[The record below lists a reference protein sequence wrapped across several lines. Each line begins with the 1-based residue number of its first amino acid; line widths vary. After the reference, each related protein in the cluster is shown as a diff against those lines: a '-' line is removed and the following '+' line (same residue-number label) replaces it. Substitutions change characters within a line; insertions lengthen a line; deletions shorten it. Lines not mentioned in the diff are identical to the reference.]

1 MIKLINLDRSEPYSR
16 FKEIFNKAKKNN
28 QPAIDAICVSSY
40 CKLSKEVDSRYVN
53 LKYIDGNEWIFFTNY
68 NSKKAIQ
75 FKNNNNI
82 SVAIYWSNI
91 DAQIRIKAKIK
102 KTRKNISDHHYRK
115 RNASKNALAHSSS
128 QSNKI
133 DSYER
138 IQSKYNNFFN
148 NPSLIKERP
157 KHWGGYS
164 FYPYQFEFW
173 IGHADRL
180 NYREVFER
188 NGKIWNKSIL
198 EP

>member
-1 MIKLINLDRSEPYSR
+1 MIKLNNLEISEPYAR
-16 FKEIFNKAKKNN
+16 FKEFFNEAKKNK
-28 QPAIDAICVSSY
+28 QPSIDAICVSSY
-40 CKLSKEVDSRYVN
+40 CSLRKEVDSRYVN
-53 LKYIDGNEWIFFTNY
+53 LKYIDNNEWIFFTNY
-68 NSKKAIQ
+68 NSKKSIQ

-82 SVAIYWSNI
+82 SVAIYWSSI
-91 DAQIRIKAKIK
+91 DVQIRIKAKIK
-102 KTRKNISDHHYRK
+102 KTRKVISDIHYKNRET
-115 RNASKNALAHSSS
+115 SKNALAHSSC

-133 DSYER
+133 DSYES
-138 IQSKYNNFFN
+138 IQSKYKNMLN

-173 IGHADRL
+173 KGHADRI
-180 NYREVFER
+180 NHREFFES